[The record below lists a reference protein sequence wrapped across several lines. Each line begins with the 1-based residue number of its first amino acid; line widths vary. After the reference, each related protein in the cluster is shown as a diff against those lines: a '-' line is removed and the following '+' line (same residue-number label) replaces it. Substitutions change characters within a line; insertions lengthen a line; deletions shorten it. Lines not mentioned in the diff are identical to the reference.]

1 MHEIK
6 EYHTEIPFLLPG
18 REILGLIS
26 SHHKYSSFMKND
38 NTDFIHDII
47 KGVRNKHLK
56 PKYGV

>member
-1 MHEIK
+1 MKLKNITLK
-6 EYHTEIPFLLPG
+6 FPFLLPG

>member
-1 MHEIK
+1 MKLKNIALK
-6 EYHTEIPFLLPG
+6 FPFLLPG
-18 REILGLIS
+18 REDLGLIA
-26 SHHKYSSFMKND
+26 SHHNYSSFMKND